1 MLTAIIAC
9 FIIGYVVIV
18 FEHPLHLDKT
28 VPALLMGAL
37 CWALLS
43 LGFNGGLLDV
53 VDGHEHLYTLSH
65 EVVDAL
71 KSVIASGGSDEDL
84 IQAFTRALG
93 NMGELAPA
101 VQTEYIHRFEDTLHH
116 LHEDGVALT
125 AEGVVDAFHH
135 TNEEGFGSNLL
146 HHLGKTAEILI
157 FLIGAMTIVEIV
169 DLHRGFDILKGWI
182 KTRSRKKLL
191 WIVGILGFVLSAIID
206 NLTATIVLVTLLRK
220 LVPDRDQRI
229 WYVAMIVVAANAGGA
244 WSPIGDVT
252 TTMLW
257 IGNRVS
263 VTGLVEFLILP
274 SIVCFVVPFVVASF
288 MKPFQGTII
297 TPELESE
304 EGAPAEDERLLSS
317 KTMLFLGL
325 GMIVFVPVFKVVT
338 HLPPYLGMM
347 LSLGVVWLVSEY
359 IHPEE
364 DFTEERKEAYSPH
377 KALSRIE
384 LASILFFLGILMAVA
399 ALETLAVGNVGAL
412 RAVAESLQEAIPNQD
427 VVIFILG
434 FLSAII
440 DNVPLVAASMG
451 MYDMK
456 TFAMDDKLWHFIAY
470 SAGTGGSMLIIG
482 SAAGVAAMGMEK
494 IDFIWYLK
502 KIAWLA
508 FLGFFAGA
516 LVFLGWKVS

>member
-1 MLTAIIAC
+1 
-9 FIIGYVVIV
+9 
-18 FEHPLHLDKT
+18 
-28 VPALLMGAL
+28 
-37 CWALLS
+37 
-43 LGFNGGLLDV
+43 
-53 VDGHEHLYTLSH
+53 
-65 EVVDAL
+65 
-71 KSVIASGGSDEDL
+71 
-84 IQAFTRALG
+84 
-93 NMGELAPA
+93 
-101 VQTEYIHRFEDTLHH
+101 
-116 LHEDGVALT
+116 
-125 AEGVVDAFHH
+125 
-135 TNEEGFGSNLL
+135 
-146 HHLGKTAEILI
+146 I

-182 KTRSRKKLL
+182 TTRSKKKLL
-191 WIVGILGFVLSAIID
+191 WIVGILGFILSAIID

-229 WYVAMIVVAANAGGA
+229 WYISLIVIAANAGGA

-263 VTGLVEFLILP
+263 TGGLIEYLILP
-274 SIVCFVVPFVVASF
+274 SIVCFAIPFLAASM
-288 MKPFQGTII
+288 MKPFKGELI
-297 TPELESE
+297 TPELEAKTGMPSHK
-304 EGAPAEDERLLSS
+304 ERLLSS

-325 GMIVFVPVFKVVT
+325 GMIVFVPIFKTVT

-364 DFTEERKEAYSPH
+364 DFTEERKEAYSAH

-384 LASILFFLGILMAVA
+384 MSSILFFLGILMAVA
-399 ALETLAVGNVGAL
+399 AIESVAIGDVGAL
-412 RAVAESLQEAIPNQD
+412 RAVAESLDAVIPNQD
-427 VVIFILG
+427 IVIIILG

-451 MYDMK
+451 MYDLSA
-456 TFAMDDKLWHFIAY
+456 FPMDSKLWHFIAY

-482 SAAGVAAMGMEK
+482 SAAGVAAMGMER
-494 IDFIWYLK
+494 IDFIWYFK

-508 FLGFFAGA
+508 FIGFIAGA
-516 LVFLGWKVS
+516 LVFLGLESIL